1 MGTRSLR
8 SVALVIALF
17 AVFVSGASAHER
29 CGDGVHLKFAGEFA
43 ELKSM
48 LGDTMG
54 EPLDCH
60 AHSPNGDIVQNTTT
74 GLAFIRPSVGIPNVH
89 GWLAALGTDER
100 RHSHV
105 VEDHGL

>member
-1 MGTRSLR
+1 MR

-17 AVFVSGASAHER
+17 AIFVSGASAHER
-29 CGDGVHLKFAGEFA
+29 CGDGAHLKFAGEFA

-60 AHSPNGDIVQNTTT
+60 AHSANGDIVQNTTT
-74 GLAFIRPSVGIPNVH
+74 GLAFIRPSVRYPDVH
-89 GWLAALGTDER
+89 GWLAALGTDGR
-100 RHSHV
+100 GHPHV
-105 VEDHGL
+105 VENHGL